1 MKINRHLEQRV
12 ERARRMAH
20 WQILSWSLLLLAGG
34 LPVKSWGQPASKLAA
49 TPQALDFFEKQ
60 VRPLLVRQCYEC
72 HGPETDQ
79 GEGKLRLDSRAA
91 ILRGGQSGPAVI
103 PGKPGESLLI
113 HAVNHDPA
121 VESMPPRRRLENKD
135 VATLVRWVE
144 MKAPWPG
151 AAPADA
157 QQRPEVAEAT
167 LTDRERR
174 FWAFTAPREP
184 TIPTVKRQAWVRSP
198 IDALVLERI
207 EKAGLE
213 PAPVANRE
221 TLIRRATFDL
231 HGLPPTPDQVAA
243 FVRDPA
249 PDAFRKLVDRLLESP
264 RYGEKWGRHWMDVA
278 RYSDSNGMDDNIAYT
293 ESWRYRDYVIAAF
306 NEDKPYDQFVREQIA
321 GDMIAD
327 WEAPNRAES
336 LVATTFLM
344 LGPKMP
350 SADDPVKQQLD
361 IVDEQLDTVGRA
373 FMAMT
378 IGCAR
383 CHAHK
388 FDPFSSRDYYALAGI
403 FKSTRSMLGYRVDS
417 KFNLTALGSLAENK
431 LLSQLEQQMDL
442 ADDVLVNGNKVN
454 MSAGERKQHTDQLNA
469 AYAEMEKIPAAM
481 VVEEGHVADMPVLLR
496 GNHLTP
502 ARQVAR
508 GVPRILS
515 TELPFKVS
523 AGESGRRNL
532 AHWLTDPRHSLTARV
547 MVNRIWC
554 WHMGA
559 GIVRSVDNF
568 GRLGERPD
576 NQPLLDW
583 LALRFIDSNWSV
595 KEMHRLMMNT
605 STYQMSSRP
614 DRQASRQDPD
624 NRLLW
629 RMNPRRLEA
638 EEIRDSLLML
648 GNHLDLT
655 MGGRMLPV
663 RNHKIMNTK
672 EIESC
677 NAVHD
682 QPRRTVYLPVIRSGL
697 HEFLK
702 TFDFP
707 DPSVPVGQRNV
718 TTVAPQALFL
728 MNSTMAHESCQRIA
742 KILLAEQGMNSRQR
756 IQYAYQWI
764 LNRSASDAEL
774 NQWSGFVQQRK
785 DQVIA
790 ARVPADQQLLETW
803 VSIVRVFLSSNEFIY
818 VQ

>member
-1 MKINRHLEQRV
+1 M
-12 ERARRMAH
+12 
-20 WQILSWSLLLLAGG
+20 
-34 LPVKSWGQPASKLAA
+34 
-49 TPQALDFFEKQ
+49 
-60 VRPLLVRQCYEC
+60 
-72 HGPETDQ
+72 
-79 GEGKLRLDSRAA
+79 
-91 ILRGGQSGPAVI
+91 
-103 PGKPGESLLI
+103 I
-113 HAVNHDPA
+113 HAVNHDQA
-121 VESMPPRRRLENKD
+121 VESMPHMRRQKNED

-151 AAPADA
+151 AAQAGV
-157 QQRPEVAEAT
+157 QQRPKALEAT
-167 LTDRERR
+167 LTERERR

-184 TIPTVKRQAWVRSP
+184 TIPTVNRRAWVRSP
-198 IDALVLERI
+198 IDALVLERL
-207 EKAGLE
+207 EKAGLD

-231 HGLPPTPDQVAA
+231 HGLPPTPDQVTS

-431 LLSQLEQQMDL
+431 LLSQLEQQMDV
-442 ADDVLVNGNKVN
+442 ADDVLVNGNKLN
-454 MSAGERKQHTDQLNA
+454 MSAAKRKQHTDQLNA
-469 AYAEMEKIPAAM
+469 AYAKMEKIPAAM
-481 VVEEGHVADMPVLLR
+481 VVEEGQVADMPVLLR

-515 TELPFKVS
+515 TGLPFKVS

-583 LALRFIDSNWSV
+583 LALRFIDSNWSI

-614 DRQASRQDPD
+614 DLQARRQDPD

-648 GNHLDLT
+648 GNHLDLA

-663 RNHKIMNTK
+663 RNHKIMNTE

-677 NAVHD
+677 N
-682 QPRRTVYLPVIRSGL
+682 
-697 HEFLK
+697 
-702 TFDFP
+702 
-707 DPSVPVGQRNV
+707 
-718 TTVAPQALFL
+718 
-728 MNSTMAHESCQRIA
+728 
-742 KILLAEQGMNSRQR
+742 
-756 IQYAYQWI
+756 
-764 LNRSASDAEL
+764 
-774 NQWSGFVQQRK
+774 
-785 DQVIA
+785 
-790 ARVPADQQLLETW
+790 
-803 VSIVRVFLSSNEFIY
+803 
-818 VQ
+818 

>member
-1 MKINRHLEQRV
+1 
-12 ERARRMAH
+12 
-20 WQILSWSLLLLAGG
+20 
-34 LPVKSWGQPASKLAA
+34 
-49 TPQALDFFEKQ
+49 
-60 VRPLLVRQCYEC
+60 
-72 HGPETDQ
+72 
-79 GEGKLRLDSRAA
+79 
-91 ILRGGQSGPAVI
+91 
-103 PGKPGESLLI
+103 
-113 HAVNHDPA
+113 
-121 VESMPPRRRLENKD
+121 
-135 VATLVRWVE
+135 
-144 MKAPWPG
+144 
-151 AAPADA
+151 
-157 QQRPEVAEAT
+157 
-167 LTDRERR
+167 
-174 FWAFTAPREP
+174 
-184 TIPTVKRQAWVRSP
+184 
-198 IDALVLERI
+198 
-207 EKAGLE
+207 
-213 PAPVANRE
+213 
-221 TLIRRATFDL
+221 
-231 HGLPPTPDQVAA
+231 
-243 FVRDPA
+243 
-249 PDAFRKLVDRLLESP
+249 
-264 RYGEKWGRHWMDVA
+264 
-278 RYSDSNGMDDNIAYT
+278 
-293 ESWRYRDYVIAAF
+293 
-306 NEDKPYDQFVREQIA
+306 
-321 GDMIAD
+321 
-327 WEAPNRAES
+327 
-336 LVATTFLM
+336 
-344 LGPKMP
+344 
-350 SADDPVKQQLD
+350 
-361 IVDEQLDTVGRA
+361 
-373 FMAMT
+373 
-378 IGCAR
+378 
-383 CHAHK
+383 
-388 FDPFSSRDYYALAGI
+388 
-403 FKSTRSMLGYRVDS
+403 
-417 KFNLTALGSLAENK
+417 
-431 LLSQLEQQMDL
+431 
-442 ADDVLVNGNKVN
+442 
-454 MSAGERKQHTDQLNA
+454 MSAAERKQHTDQLNA

-481 VVEEGHVADMPVLLR
+481 VVEEGQVADMPVLLR

-515 TELPFKVS
+515 TGLPFKVS

-595 KEMHRLMMNT
+595 KDMHRLMMNT

-728 MNSTMAHESCQRIA
+728 MNSTMAQESCQRIA
-742 KILLAEQGMNSRQR
+742 RILLAQQGMNSRQR

-785 DQVIA
+785 KQVIA

>member
-1 MKINRHLEQRV
+1 MVCWPRNVLITCCCLLCVSAAGAEEKVDFSRDIRP
-12 ERARRMAH
+12 
-20 WQILSWSLLLLAGG
+20 ILSNAC
-34 LPVKSWGQPASKLAA
+34 
-49 TPQALDFFEKQ
+49 F
-60 VRPLLVRQCYEC
+60 RC
-72 HGPETDQ
+72 HGPDAAAREA
-79 GEGKLRLDSRAA
+79 ELRLDIPAGAFAKRKGKAA
-91 ILRGGQSGPAVI
+91 IVAGHPQRSELMRRIS
-103 PGKPGESLLI
+103 
-113 HAVNHDPA
+113 HADPDQR
-121 VESMPPRRRLENKD
+121 MPPKESNRNLTAKEIDLVRRWIEQGAPWQQHWAFQPLVQPALPKLAEDAWPKNPVDQFVLRRLRSEGLTP
-135 VATLVRWVE
+135 APQAPAETLVR
-144 MKAPWPG
+144 
-151 AAPADA
+151 
-157 QQRPEVAEAT
+157 RVA
-167 LTDRERR
+167 
-174 FWAFTAPREP
+174 
-184 TIPTVKRQAWVRSP
+184 
-198 IDALVLERI
+198 
-207 EKAGLE
+207 
-213 PAPVANRE
+213 
-221 TLIRRATFDL
+221 FDL
-231 HGLPPTPDQVAA
+231 TGLPPTIEEIDR
-243 FVRDPA
+243 FVEDKSPRA
-249 PDAFRKLVDRLLESP
+249 YEKMVDRYLQSTA
-264 RYGEKWGRHWMDVA
+264 YGEQMARHWLDLA
-278 RYSDSNGMDDNIAYT
+278 RYADTNGYQYDT
-293 ESWRYRDYVIAAF
+293 ERTQWVWRDWVIAAYNRNLPF
-306 NEDKPYDQFVREQIA
+306 DQFTIEQLA
-321 GDMIAD
+321 GDLLPKGTAQQRL
-327 WEAPNRAES
+327 ATGFNRNHGITIEGGVIDEEYRVEYVMDR
-336 LVATTFLM
+336 LV
-344 LGPKMP
+344 
-350 SADDPVKQQLD
+350 
-361 IVDEQLDTVGRA
+361 TVGSVW
-373 FMAMT
+373 MGLT
-378 IGCAR
+378 VGCAR

-431 LLSQLEQQMDL
+431 LLSQLEQQMDV
-442 ADDVLVNGNKVN
+442 ADDVLVNGNKLN
-454 MSAGERKQHTDQLNA
+454 MSAEKRKQHTDQLNA
-469 AYAEMEKIPAAM
+469 AYAKMEKIPAAM
-481 VVEEGHVADMPVLLR
+481 VVEEGQVADMPVLLR

-515 TELPFKVS
+515 TGLPFKVS

-583 LALRFIDSNWSV
+583 LALRFIDSNWSI

-605 STYQMSSRP
+605 STYQMSSRT
-614 DRQASRQDPD
+614 DLQARRQDPD

-648 GNHLDLT
+648 GNHLDLA

-663 RNHKIMNTK
+663 RNHKIMNTE

-728 MNSTMAHESCQRIA
+728 MNSTMANESCQRIA
-742 KILLAEQGMNSRQR
+742 KILLARQDMNSRQR
-756 IQYAYQWI
+756 IQYAYQLI
-764 LNRSASDAEL
+764 LARSASAAEL

-803 VSIVRVFLSSNEFIY
+803 ISVVRVFLSSNEFIY